1 MSLFYTGLIII
12 AHLFVTE
19 PREPMSTIPYIS
31 TDGL

>member
-19 PREPMSTIPYIS
+19 PGPPMGVIPVIS